1 MKRVFLLA
9 FLLAACREDT
19 SLPAPVEMTAQTVGY
34 FCQMNV
40 LEHGG
45 PKGQIALD
53 GLPGKPLFFSQ
64 VTETVDYLR
73 MPEQNFKVLATY
85 VNDMG
90 AAVSWADLGTGNWI
104 LIDKAVFVVGSDQMG
119 GMDQPE
125 FFPFADA
132 AKAARFAAEHGGTVT
147 SLPNLLA
154 ATPDPS
160 ADTSDTTDYGTRLR
174 ALTQQPGG

>member
-1 MKRVFLLA
+1 MKRILLLG
-9 FLLAACREDT
+9 LLLTACREEAT
-19 SLPAPVEMTAQTVGY
+19 LPPPVEMSAETVGY

-45 PKGQIALD
+45 PKGQIALE

-64 VTETVDYLR
+64 ITETVDYLR
-73 MPEQNFKVLATY
+73 MPEQNFKALATY

-90 AAVSWADLGTGNWI
+90 AAPHWNDTGTGNWI
-104 LIDKAVFVVGSDQMG
+104 LISSAVFVVGSDQLG

-125 FFPFADA
+125 FVPFADPCNA
-132 AKAARFAAEHGGTVT
+132 AAFARQHGGAVLAFAD
-147 SLPNLLA
+147 LPIAPISSA
-154 ATPDPS
+154 AD
-160 ADTSDTTDYGTRLR
+160 ADDTEDYGARLR

>member
-1 MKRVFLLA
+1 MRKLLICA
-9 FLLAACREDT
+9 LLLSACREDA
-19 SLPAPVEMTAQTVGY
+19 SLPPPVEMTAQSVGY

-45 PKGQIALD
+45 PKGQIALE
-53 GLPGKPLFFSQ
+53 GWPGRPLFFSQ

-73 MPEQNFKVLATY
+73 MPEQNAKVLATY

-90 AAVSWADLGTGNWI
+90 AAPSWADPGAGNWI

-125 FFPFADA
+125 FIPFADPS
-132 AKAARFAAEHGGTVT
+132 KAAAFASLHGGAVIALAD
-147 SLPNLLA
+147 LPA
-154 ATPDPS
+154 APTDDS
-160 ADTSDTTDYGTRLR
+160 ADTGEASDYGARLR